1 MIIVLQWRNC
11 NLFKKNMVLMK
22 INDHVQ
28 IGMLLSKV
36 VLYLSLLVLSF
47 LMDHVKIVGEV
58 TR

>member
-11 NLFKKNMVLMK
+11 NLFKNVVLMK

-47 LMDHVKIVGEV
+47 LMDHVKIAGEV